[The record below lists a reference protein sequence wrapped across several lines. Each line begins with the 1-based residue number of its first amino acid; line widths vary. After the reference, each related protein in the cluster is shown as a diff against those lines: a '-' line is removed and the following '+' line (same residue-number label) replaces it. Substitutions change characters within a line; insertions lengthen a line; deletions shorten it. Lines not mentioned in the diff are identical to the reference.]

1 ANQCLQDRS
10 EIVPRHPSCTSR
22 LAMPS
27 RGATNASR
35 SRTGANRFQCFCI
48 LTRNSSNDASWRNAG
63 SRRRWALTTP
73 RSLPDREP
81 GPTAPNASAS
91 GLGEIEISKTR
102 MQPRSALEYVQ
113 AVYRGEIEPDH
124 WRMRAAALA
133 LPFESPK
140 LAVTA
145 H

>member
-1 ANQCLQDRS
+1 MA
-10 EIVPRHPSCTSR
+10 
-22 LAMPS
+22 
-27 RGATNASR
+27 
-35 SRTGANRFQCFCI
+35 
-48 LTRNSSNDASWRNAG
+48 
-63 SRRRWALTTP
+63 
-73 RSLPDREP
+73 RELLDQL
-81 GPTAPNASAS
+81 
-91 GLGEIEISKTR
+91 LGEIEISKTR

-145 H
+145 HIADTDSFAARLDRALARSSMAPKVIEHRPNEDAT